1 MPTRKYF
8 PQYKADIFT
17 KNITVHFSRC
27 FVDAT
32 DSMSDSYRTSWMAED
47 DFIIRIYKIAH
58 EYSTETKDE
67 VVITKHTQKIVE
79 SDEFNVYS
87 KDAANAI
94 WKIAKQTD
102 NYDEVV
108 AAAKYIEKIEHD
120 KVQEV
125 RV

>member
-17 KNITVHFSRC
+17 KNIRVYFSRC
-27 FVDAT
+27 FVNVT
-32 DSMSDSYRTSWMAED
+32 DSMSDSIRIDWMPED
-47 DFIIRIYKIAH
+47 DFIIEIQKIAEGH
-58 EYSTETKDE
+58 STNTYNGAIIINCFEK
-67 VVITKHTQKIVE
+67 VVKSSK
-79 SDEFNVYS
+79 FNVYS

-102 NYDEVV
+102 NYDEIVS
-108 AAAKYIEKIEHD
+108 AAKYIEKIEHD